1 MIRCRLLFFN
11 LFGLLFDLFFQPFIE
26 ALIHFRSKNIP
37 QNFFFLITAGD
48 QKIAKFSLRQQND
61 LEELFGIQLQ
71 QIFDEDIYFIFFADL
86 FALFSLLIIDRQPY
100 LSCLIRDSIAAFF
113 G

>member
-1 MIRCRLLFFN
+1 MI
-11 LFGLLFDLFFQPFIE
+11 
-26 ALIHFRSKNIP
+26 
-37 QNFFFLITAGD
+37 
-48 QKIAKFSLRQQND
+48 

-100 LSCLIRDSIAAFF
+100 LSCLIRDSIAAFLAKTCS
-113 G
+113 GRRSIS